1 MKRICVAFILFSY
14 ASASA
19 HSQMMALNITNQNM
33 SLADSSVRKSDDVT
47 ICARFFVE
55 PSSQPR
61 EMIKH
66 GPLSVGSIFDHNH
79 LVDQMNGYVGY
90 KLPNFIN
97 PSRKLIPIWPPKVW
111 NHICVTF
118 ADKDC
123 GVSVVLNGDILLDSR
138 MDPCYGNY
146 ENGSLVLGGNLIVT
160 DINLW
165 DRVISKDEATAWTN
179 CDTSKTGNMFAW
191 SDSRKWKDSDI
202 LDKFF
207 VDSKDV
213 CRKCC
218 KVIGY
223 ELPMSFEKSVEFCRL
238 LGGRM
243 TTFDDNSTIAAISQT
258 LLSMKSISQTV
269 HTGYVLEGNKTP
281 VNIYTGL

>member
-14 ASASA
+14 ASTSA

-33 SLADSSVRKSDDVT
+33 SLANSSVRKNNDVT

-61 EMIKH
+61 EIFKH

-90 KLPNFIN
+90 DLPNFIN

-146 ENGSLVLGGNLIVT
+146 ENGV
-160 DINLW
+160 
-165 DRVISKDEATAWTN
+165 R
-179 CDTSKTGNMFAW
+179 
-191 SDSRKWKDSDI
+191 
-202 LDKFF
+202 
-207 VDSKDV
+207 
-213 CRKCC
+213 
-218 KVIGY
+218 
-223 ELPMSFEKSVEFCRL
+223 
-238 LGGRM
+238 
-243 TTFDDNSTIAAISQT
+243 
-258 LLSMKSISQTV
+258 TV
-269 HTGYVLEGNKTP
+269 
-281 VNIYTGL
+281 